1 MDRLDDALDIG
12 PTDTVAAVGAGGKK
26 SLLYSLATESDG
38 AVVTS
43 TVHIPE
49 FDDAV
54 DALHVTDT
62 PTDAVAPATESVVGV
77 VPARA
82 PPDRYVGYPPE
93 TVDAIA
99 DAAPGRTLVK
109 ADGARMR
116 RFKAPNDDEPV
127 IPDTTDVLTPI
138 ASVQV
143 VGNPLDDA
151 LVHRPERVA
160 SLLEQSTVDAPT
172 SIGDTLTTSDLATVL
187 AHSDGGLKDAPPT
200 ARVVPVL
207 NMVDDP
213 ADETTG
219 REIARE
225 LLGRSDRVDRVV
237 LTCLVADDPVVAVLT

>member
-26 SLLYSLATESDG
+26 SLLYSLATSSDR

-49 FDDAV
+49 FDDVV
-54 DALHVTDT
+54 DVLHVTDT
-62 PTDAVAPATESVVGV
+62 PTDVVASVTDAAVGV
-77 VPARA
+77 VPERA

-93 TVDAIA
+93 TVDAIS

-127 IPDTTDVLTPI
+127 VPESTSVITPI

-160 SLLEQSTVDAPT
+160 ALLERSADDAPT
-172 SIGDTLTTSDLATVL
+172 SVGDSITPSDVATVL
-187 AHSDGGLKDAPPT
+187 AHPEGGLKGAPSA

-207 NMVDDP
+207 NMVDD
-213 ADETTG
+213 ADHETTG

-225 LLGRSDRVDRVV
+225 LLERSDRVDRVV